1 MDNSLSWFDKRLN
14 AFYRATIYHLDHLTH
29 PLRVDDQ
36 SPELDR
42 WLNARQHNRWVF
54 ITTWNPAS
62 KAATAHENSRTQSAL
77 RKTLRSEK
85 WDYYPALAV
94 DPAGKWPS
102 EPSLFVPDMS
112 VTQGA
117 ELAYAFRQN
126 AFLAGNTGEAVK
138 LHWTLASFAMM
149 NEESGLYET

>member
-14 AFYRATIYHLDHLTH
+14 AFYRATIYNIDHLIH

-42 WLNARQHNRWVF
+42 WLNDRQHNHWVF
-54 ITTWNPAS
+54 ITAWNPAS
-62 KAATAHENSRTQSAL
+62 KAVPAHENSRSQSAL
-77 RKTLRSEK
+77 RKTLRSEG

-102 EPSLFVPDMS
+102 EPSLFVPAMS
-112 VTQGA
+112 VARGA

-126 AFLAGNTGEAVK
+126 AFLAGTIGKKVA
-138 LHWTLASFAMM
+138 LHWTMDTYSLMDSF
-149 NEESGLYET
+149 